1 MLYQILLRKI
11 VEKTLENL
19 PKKDATK
26 IALAINS
33 LQDDPFLCNR
43 LEGEL
48 LGFYSLRVWP
58 YRIIYEIKKKE
69 LIIFIIKIGHRKD
82 IYK

>member
-1 MLYQILLRKI
+1 MVYQILLRKI

-33 LQDDPFLCNR
+33 LQDDPFLGKR